1 MVTVDKIFKSI
12 KSIYT
17 TNKTAYTKYYA
28 QRVNVD
34 EQLKECCK
42 GTRLTENYYRDLK
55 SNLEEV
61 RQACNTKLEEVTETA
76 RTTLYSA
83 LGVALKEFR
92 SFNSAELDSN
102 AIELLKAD
110 ILTVAELEEL
120 AKDYTTNR
128 TMTRIIGK
136 EIARKAGAT
145 ASGELREKIAT
156 MTASDNGIIE
166 AVKGVVDMSMNCL
179 GAYKPLN
186 KTNTAYNRQENDGAD
201 LAIIMQDSYY
211 STIEPLIKNA
221 LAIEVMNNYK
231 GAKSE
236 DILNNINT
244 NAFYQQIKQELSKE
258 TNAIAEAKADAEA
271 KRKKALEHSNDFK
284 RIVEND
290 SNAEDADSAEE

>member
-1 MVTVDKIFKSI
+1 MVTADKIFKSI
-12 KSIYT
+12 KNAYT
-17 TNKTAYTKYYA
+17 TNKTAYSKYYA

-76 RTTLYSA
+76 RTTLYNV
-83 LGVALKEFR
+83 LEVALKEFR
-92 SFNSAELDSN
+92 SFNTSELDSN

-120 AKDYTTNR
+120 AKDFETNR

-145 ASGELREKIAT
+145 ASGELREKIAV

-166 AVKGVVDMSMNCL
+166 AVKGAIDMSLSCL
-179 GAYKPLN
+179 GAYKPLD
-186 KTNTAYNRQENDGAD
+186 KTNTAYNRQDNDGAD
-201 LAIIMQDSYY
+201 LAIIMQESYFT
-211 STIEPLIKNA
+211 TIEPLIKNA

-236 DILNNINT
+236 DILNNINN
-244 NAFYQQIKQELSKE
+244 NAFYQQIKQEQSKE
-258 TNAIAEAKADAEA
+258 VDAIAEAKANAEA
-271 KRKKALEHSNDFK
+271 KRKKALEHTNDFK
-284 RIVEND
+284 RIVESD
-290 SNAEDADSAEE
+290 SNTDSAEE